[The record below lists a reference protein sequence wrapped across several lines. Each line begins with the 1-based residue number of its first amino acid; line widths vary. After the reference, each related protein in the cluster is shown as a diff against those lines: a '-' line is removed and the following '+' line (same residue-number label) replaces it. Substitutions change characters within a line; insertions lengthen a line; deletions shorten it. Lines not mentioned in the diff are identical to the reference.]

1 VSGLQKLLNLE
12 TPLTYNVSFNL
23 KITRKYDIE
32 DLIIMGRR
40 FQ

>member
-1 VSGLQKLLNLE
+1 VNGLQKLLNLE
-12 TPLTYNVSFNL
+12 IPLTYNAFLNL

-32 DLIIMGRR
+32 DLIIMGKG